1 MNLIGRDG
9 RTDGRDGRTD
19 AQTTLKVTTPI
30 PEGLS
35 NSACFQVEAIHE
47 TIFNAFAIENHEFS
61 KKN

>member
-1 MNLIGRDG
+1 
-9 RTDGRDGRTD
+9 
-19 AQTTLKVTTPI
+19 VTAPI

-47 TIFNAFAIENHEFS
+47 TIFNAFAIENPEIS